1 MAVIFRFT
9 AILSVYYQV
18 EVRRGCATVR
28 NCLVCNKDLQGSS
41 LRCQNCH
48 WPSRFADQEF
58 RDPSLKKATLDW
70 AIQIYREFINLRQ
83 DLGDRAEV
91 PVRNINNLTLT
102 ETDQDRDELR
112 SDLTKLNNGMKIISD
127 EQNSHTQK
135 ISQLFNRLGE
145 VEKLLQSQQ
154 VSTANINTFIGQ
166 QVAENQRIS
175 SQNQSD
181 LQVLE
186 THDRL
191 IKEHHQKIGQIDSI
205 KSILLNRRVNQSVV
219 ADSGNNSSSSVVAT
233 NNVGMS
239 FSSEEIDL
247 IGEYNNS
254 PQEIPNSLREQMIS
268 VSIDP
273 EAFVRLRDGN
283 DSNITFNKDRK
294 GNYLVVSKGG
304 YSYLIPNKQ
313 RRIIAQIYITTKAI
327 YNCEGYSES
336 YQNFQLIKPAL
347 VSEDAIDC
355 WRLNQKGIL
364 EFI

>member
-1 MAVIFRFT
+1 
-9 AILSVYYQV
+9 
-18 EVRRGCATVR
+18 VR
-28 NCLVCNKDLQGSS
+28 NCLVCNKDLQESS

-58 RDPSLKKATLDW
+58 RDLSLKKETLDW

-83 DLGDRAEV
+83 DIGYQAEV
-91 PVRNINNLTLT
+91 PVRNMINLPLIK
-102 ETDQDRDELR
+102 TDRDNDELR

-135 ISQLFNRLGE
+135 ISQLFNYLGE
-145 VEKLLQSQQ
+145 LDKLLQSQQ

-166 QVAENQRIS
+166 QVAENQRIN

-181 LQVLE
+181 RQVLE

-191 IKEHHQKIGQIDSI
+191 IREHHQKIGQIDSI
-205 KSILLNRRVNQSVV
+205 KSILSNRRVNQSVV
-219 ADSGNNSSSSVVAT
+219 ADSGNNSLSSVVAPS
-233 NNVGMS
+233 NNPGMS

-247 IGEYNNS
+247 IGEYNS
-254 PQEIPNSLREQMIS
+254 SSQEIPNSLRDQITS

-273 EAFVRLRDGN
+273 EAFIRLRDGN
-283 DSNITFNKDRK
+283 DSNIIFNKDRK

-313 RRIIAQIYITTKAI
+313 RKIISQIYITTKAI
-327 YNCEGYSES
+327 YNCEGYNES
-336 YQNFQLIKPAL
+336 YENFRLIKPAL